1 MNNFFQ
7 KWKLLIFI
15 IAFAVPSTL
24 FLSSCSKKLGY
35 GVVNWS
41 IPEYNLTAGDIIP
54 VYVKSNIEKVY
65 IVGLN
70 EKTAVRIEIPLWQ
83 LTFFESKKMQLNFKQ
98 DWVSINTL
106 MQGLSWT
113 VFRCAQTPT
122 IPQIRFTD

>member
-7 KWKLLIFI
+7 KRKLFIFI
-15 IAFAVPSTL
+15 IVFAASSTL
-24 FLSSCSKKLGY
+24 FFSSCSKKLGY

-41 IPEYNLTAGDIIP
+41 IPEYNLTAGDIVP

-83 LTFFESKKMQLNFKQ
+83 LTFFESKKDAVRF
-98 DWVSINTL
+98 
-106 MQGLSWT
+106 
-113 VFRCAQTPT
+113 QT
-122 IPQIRFTD
+122 RLCKS